1 MSAKR
6 TAIFNHG
13 RGKQRGVALIIM
25 LVILVVGIAAVLI
38 NSLTSSKVKIARQ
51 ETTAAALA
59 QAKDALIGRAI
70 ADASSPGSLPCPDT
84 DNSGYAQSTVGTPGN
99 NCPSYIGRLPWK
111 SLGLPDLRDGSGE
124 RLWYVLSPSFRDYAN
139 LLTPATSNPINNNSK
154 GTLLVYDNSGTTLL
168 TPPGSEA
175 VAIIFAP
182 GDVVTSQQRDTA
194 NQNSPQNY
202 LDIGPNGINNASAS
216 GPFIAADK
224 TNSFNDSLMIIRAR
238 DIIPAVEMR
247 VANELSTAFTAPIT
261 GYLAKHSNKYPYPA
275 NFASCTS
282 ASCPSD
288 PTQCIGKIPATDLA
302 TFLPTWF
309 TPNNWFDVIYYTA
322 GTSSLPGGAGGGGG
336 GGGKK
341 GKGKKG
347 GGGGGGGGGG
357 SPGCTPFLSILDAN
371 GNPLTAN
378 ASALFLMPDTP
389 LGSITRTSPGL
400 SLINLTD
407 YFEDAENQNLDNL
420 YIMPTAISNDSLYI
434 LP

>member
-1 MSAKR
+1 MSVNR
-6 TAIFNHG
+6 IAIFNQV

-25 LVILVVGIAAVLI
+25 LVILVVGVAAVLI
-38 NSLTSSKVKIARQ
+38 NSLTSSKVNTARQ

-70 ADASSPGSLPCPDT
+70 ADANRPGSLPCPDLLT
-84 DNSGYAQSTVGTPGN
+84 NISGTNIPNDGVADLLSGN

-111 SLGLPDLRDGSGE
+111 TLGLPDLRDGSGE
-124 RLWYVLSPSFRDYAN
+124 RLWYALSPNFRDDN
-139 LLTPATSNPINNNSK
+139 SNSINSNSK

-175 VAIIFAP
+175 VAIVFAA
-182 GDVVTSQQRDTA
+182 GNVVASQLRDTA
-194 NQNSPQNY
+194 NQNLPQNY
-202 LDIGPNGINNASAS
+202 LDVGPNGINNATAG
-216 GPFIAADK
+216 GPFIAAA
-224 TNSFNDSLMIIRAR
+224 TTSSFNDTLMIIRAS
-238 DIIPAVEMR
+238 DIITNVEMR
-247 VANELSTAFTAPIT
+247 VAKELTTVFAN
-261 GYLAKHSNKYPYPA
+261 YLPTNGGKYPYPA
-275 NFASCTS
+275 RFASCTS
-282 ASCPSD
+282 ASCPGDSLT
-288 PTQCIGKIPATDLA
+288 PTCIGKIPATDLA
-302 TFLPTWF
+302 TFLPAWF

-322 GTSSLPGGAGGGGG
+322 GTASLPGGGGGGGG

-347 GGGGGGGGGG
+347 GGGGVSGGGG

-371 GNPLTAN
+371 GNPLAPNN
-378 ASALFLMPDTP
+378 ASALFLLPDTP
-389 LGSITRTSPGL
+389 LGSITRTSM
-400 SLINLTD
+400 SSINLTD

>member
-1 MSAKR
+1 MPTKR
-6 TAIFNHG
+6 TAIFNQG
-13 RGKQRGVALIIM
+13 RAYQRGAALLIM
-25 LVILVVGIAAVLI
+25 LVLLVVGIAAILV
-38 NSLTSSKVKIARQ
+38 NSLTSSTVKTARQ
-51 ETTAAALA
+51 ENTAATLA

-70 ADASSPGSLPCPDT
+70 ADANRPGSLPCPDV
-84 DNSGYAQSTVGTPGN
+84 DNDGMITIAGDYNGS
-99 NCPSYIGRLPWK
+99 NCKSLIGRLPWK
-111 SLGLPDLRDGSGE
+111 TLGLPDLRDGSGE
-124 RLWYVLSPSFRDYAN
+124 RLWYAVSPNYLDN
-139 LLTPATSNPINNNSK
+139 TSNHINSNST

-216 GPFIAADK
+216 GPFIAAA
-224 TNSFNDSLMIIRAR
+224 TTSSFNDSLMIIRAR

-247 VANELSTAFTAPIT
+247 VAKELTNAFAS
-261 GYLAKHSNKYPYPA
+261 YLALPANSGKYPYPA
-275 NFASCTS
+275 KFASCTS
-282 ASCPSD
+282 ASCPGDSIT
-288 PTQCIGKIPATDLA
+288 PTCIGKVPVTDLTPFMPA
-302 TFLPTWF
+302 SLSTYF

-322 GTSSLPGGAGGGGG
+322 GTASLPGGGGG
-336 GGGKK
+336 GGGGAGTK

-347 GGGGGGGGGG
+347 GGGGVSGGGGN
-357 SPGCTPFLSILDAN
+357 PGCTVFLSVLDAN

-389 LGSITRTSPGL
+389 LGGITRTSM
-400 SLINLTD
+400 SSTNLPD